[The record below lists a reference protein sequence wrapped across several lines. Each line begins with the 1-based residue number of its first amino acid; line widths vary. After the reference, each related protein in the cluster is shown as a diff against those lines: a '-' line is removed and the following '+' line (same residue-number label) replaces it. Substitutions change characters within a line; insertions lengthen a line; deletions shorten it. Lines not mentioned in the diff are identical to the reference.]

1 MDGYERTAEIFKV
14 LGHPVRLQIVEALRQ
29 DEACVCHLE
38 ALLGQRQAAIS
49 QHLMRLRGAGLVVD
63 RRDGLNVYYALAD
76 DEIGSLVEAAAE
88 AARRTTESALTFP
101 APSASACPC
110 PKCSPE
116 PESASI
122 TAESVK

>member
-1 MDGYERTAEIFKV
+1 MDGYERTAEILKV
-14 LGHPVRLQIVEALRQ
+14 LGHPVRLQIVEALGE

-76 DEIGSLVEAAAE
+76 DGIATLVEAAVE
-88 AARRTTESALTFP
+88 AAHQTTEFALTFP
-101 APSASACPC
+101 EPTSSVCPC
-110 PKCSPE
+110 PKCE
-116 PESASI
+116 AAETVSA
-122 TAESVK
+122 